1 MGWPRLLKPLASL
14 EVVGLPRFLKP
25 LVSLEV
31 MGWPRFLKPLASL
44 ERWVDQDFLS
54 LSLRSRYTNRI
65 LIKKSVYC
73 GHKFDLFRPHSRIL
87 NLFHHK
93 WPWNYFVIITDVESF
108 NLTYNLSTFVEK
120 PNLTVFD
127 FFLKFLTSS
136 DLFWPWNYLFWKY
149 NVESFIFMHN
159 LLIFIKIEIWPIL
172 TFIPRF
178 STFGDLEWH
187 WD

>member
-1 MGWPRLLKPLASL
+1 MVKTSWPRSLEPLASLEVIVWTKFLKPLASL
-14 EVVGLPRFLKP
+14 EVVG
-25 LVSLEV
+25 
-31 MGWPRFLKPLASL
+31 WPRFLEPLASL
-44 ERWVDQDFLS
+44 EVHKSDS
-54 LSLRSRYTNRI
+54 H
-65 LIKKSVYC
+65 KKSVYC

-136 DLFWPWNYLFWKY
+136 DLVWPWNYLFWKY
-149 NVESFIFMHN
+149 NVESFTFMYN
-159 LLIFIKIEIWPIL
+159 LSIFIKIEVWPIL